1 MKLIHGT
8 EQEHRD
14 TLKRAKANGVEY
26 IWSGDM
32 RRNRYLTENFAFALE
47 NKIFEATEAKDSQE
61 TGWWIKWL

>member
-32 RRNRYLTENFAFALE
+32 RRNRYLAENFDFALE

>member
-47 NKIFEATEAKDSQE
+47 NKIFEVTEAKDSQE